1 MGPWLLKRKSQKL
14 FCFLFCPWPPWSKRY
29 GVCYLLKWGT
39 NKNNFGQLWHKTE
52 MYVKGV
58 KQPLQGRKWF
68 FSGRSGKRETK
79 PGGRLK
85 ASCTLEWAL
94 KAWSISFH
102 RAWWIEKRG
111 MSKDKMETV
120 LYVKANS
127 LIWLLYLSSGKRSP
141 SQKQVESACDK
152 AWKSGCFDI
161 NLTVFGS
168 HWVSR

>member
-1 MGPWLLKRKSQKL
+1 MGLWLLKRKSQKL
-14 FCFLFCPWPPWSKRY
+14 FCFLFCPWPPWSKGY
-29 GVCYLLKWGT
+29 GVCYLLKWRM

-58 KQPLQGRKWF
+58 KQPSQGRKWF
-68 FSGRSGKRETK
+68 FSGRSGNRETK

-111 MSKDKMETV
+111 ISKGKMETV
-120 LYVKANS
+120 YMWGQIAWYDCCFWAV
-127 LIWLLYLSSGKRSP
+127 GKDLPTKNR
-141 SQKQVESACDK
+141 
-152 AWKSGCFDI
+152 
-161 NLTVFGS
+161 
-168 HWVSR
+168 